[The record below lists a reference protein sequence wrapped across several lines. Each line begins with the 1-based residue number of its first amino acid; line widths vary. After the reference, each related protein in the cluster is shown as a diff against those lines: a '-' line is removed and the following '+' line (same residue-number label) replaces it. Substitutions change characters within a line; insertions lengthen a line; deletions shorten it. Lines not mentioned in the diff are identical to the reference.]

1 MRIKRCKY
9 KERFTAMQILSVAID
24 ANRYFLSIATDKLC
38 SGFCNLTVILFLN
51 LLEIR

>member
-9 KERFTAMQILSVAID
+9 KERFTTMQILSIAFD
-24 ANRYFLSIATDKLC
+24 TNLYFLSNATDKLC
-38 SGFCNLTVILFLN
+38 SEFCNLAVILFLN